1 MIDDSNNA
9 RKQDGNRKTKNRK
22 KKMHLQMKSAGP
34 PWCPQCNISPAD
46 IIIAEVWS
54 GTAAVVQH
62 RAIRGLAEV
71 GAVGGSHQHRGAR
84 GAGQQGDGAVVLV
97 LEHRV
102 LASYGAQ
109 PGVPV
114 AAVF

>member
-1 MIDDSNNA
+1 MPGLGPHL
-9 RKQDGNRKTKNRK
+9 KQDYRIENAYHGIN
-22 KKMHLQMKSAGP
+22 
-34 PWCPQCNISPAD
+34 SPVH
-46 IIIAEVWS
+46 IVHTEVWS

-102 LASYGAQ
+102 LASHRAY
-109 PGVPV
+109 PRVPV

>member
-1 MIDDSNNA
+1 MELKYSEVLPA
-9 RKQDGNRKTKNRK
+9 
-22 KKMHLQMKSAGP
+22 
-34 PWCPQCNISPAD
+34 NI
-46 IIIAEVWS
+46 IYAEVWS
-54 GTAAVVQH
+54 GAAAIVQH

-114 AAVF
+114 FIVF

>member
-1 MIDDSNNA
+1 
-9 RKQDGNRKTKNRK
+9 
-22 KKMHLQMKSAGP
+22 MKSAGP

-54 GTAAVVQH
+54 GAAAIVQH

-71 GAVGGSHQHRGAR
+71 GAVGGSHQHRGSW
-84 GAGQQGDGAVVLV
+84 GSGQQGDGAVVLV
-97 LEHRV
+97 LEHSV

-109 PGVPV
+109 PGI
-114 AAVF
+114 AVTAII

>member
-1 MIDDSNNA
+1 
-9 RKQDGNRKTKNRK
+9 
-22 KKMHLQMKSAGP
+22 MHLQMKSAGP

-84 GAGQQGDGAVVLV
+84 WAGQQGDGAVVLV
-97 LEHRV
+97 PCPLIQAPHR
-102 LASYGAQ
+102 AE

-114 AAVF
+114 TTVL